1 MKKILLSFISFLVIV
16 TAYGQQAVRGKV
28 IDFTTKEPLAFANI
42 IFNNDA
48 SMRIISDIDGYFFY
62 RTEREVQVLNCSYVG
77 YHTTSVPIS
86 SLTLKKEI
94 LIALTPSESILKEVL
109 VVPGENPAN
118 RIIIKAISNKKRNNP
133 ENISSFT
140 YECYNKTVADFKVK
154 PSNTKDSIYN
164 QKLLK
169 GGHLMLMESVTK
181 RKFIAPNT
189 SEEEVVATRVS
200 GFNKAA
206 FASLATDIQPFSF
219 YQDHIKLMNLYYLNP
234 ISNGSLKKYKF
245 HLEET
250 IAQGKDTVFVISFQ
264 PQRNKNFDGLKG
276 VLYINSN
283 HYAIQNVIASPF
295 EKSKVSLRIQQQY
308 QFIEEHWFPE
318 QLNYVLQ
325 FEQYPTKATHLVFDG
340 KSYLSKVT
348 FGTPFKKKDFALE
361 SVLVAEDASQKDSL
375 FWKPFRKEPL
385 NGKDLKTYT
394 FLDSLGAKKHFDYYV
409 SVLEKLAKKK
419 FPISFVDL
427 DLSKTFQYNE
437 FEGTRIG
444 TGVYTNELLFKSL
457 SLGGFLGYGT
467 KDHLWKYGYEM
478 DYDLDKR
485 NEISI
490 ALQHQNNLHEIGN
503 SGLREYN
510 HGLFNF
516 RNYLASQ
523 FDQIHQNSLVF
534 YFRAL
539 RDFKGKINLS
549 RTDVKALYPAAFEFN
564 PTLYD
569 RYKNSAVDFFLRFAF
584 KEKIV
589 QSFHTNYSMGTKYP
603 IVYFQF
609 SKGFKN
615 LFQGDFDYTKIE
627 LAVEQTFYTRNLGQT
642 HFRLETGYLDSALPI
657 GLLYTSEGSYQ
668 SQQPFFTEN
677 TFQTMKP
684 YEFVSDQY
692 ANLFLS
698 HNFGTLLFKTSF
710 FQPSLSWHQNLSWGR
725 LVHNHFSLKSSYKT
739 KEKVFLESGL
749 QLDNIFKWNAMNIGY
764 FGIGSGVFYRYGSY
778 ANPDTNDN
786 LVYKVTLHFTVN

>member
-1 MKKILLSFISFLVIV
+1 MKKILLSFFSILILA
-16 TAYGQQAVRGKV
+16 TGYGQQVVRGKV
-28 IDFTTKEPLAFANI
+28 VDFATKEPLAFANI
-42 IFNNDA
+42 VFNNNA
-48 SMRIISDIDGYFFY
+48 SIRIISDIDGYFSY
-62 RTEREVQVLNCSYVG
+62 RSEQELKVLNCSYVG
-77 YHTTSVPIS
+77 YHNTTVAIS
-86 SLTLKKEI
+86 SLTLRKEI
-94 LIALTPSESILKEVL
+94 LIALSPSESILKEVL

-118 RIIIKAISNKKRNNP
+118 RIIAKAIANKKGNNP

-140 YECYNKTVADFKVK
+140 FECYNKMVADFKVK
-154 PSNTKDSIYN
+154 PSNKKDSIYN

-169 GGHLMLMESVTK
+169 GGHLLLMESVTK
-181 RKFIAPNT
+181 RKYIAPNT
-189 SEEEVVATRVS
+189 NEEEVVATRVS

-219 YQDHIKLMNLYYLNP
+219 YQDHIKLLNLYYLNP

-264 PQRNKNFDGLKG
+264 PKRNKNFDGLKG

-295 EKSKVSLRIQQQY
+295 EKSKISLRIQQQY
-308 QFIEEHWFPE
+308 QFIEGQWFPE
-318 QLNYVLQ
+318 QLNYVLR
-325 FEQYPTKATHLVFDG
+325 FEEYPTKATNMVLDG

-348 FGTPFKKKDFALE
+348 FGTPLKKKDFALE
-361 SVLVAEDASQKDSL
+361 SVLIAGDAAKKDSL
-375 FWKPFRKEPL
+375 FWKRFRKEPL
-385 NGKDLKTYT
+385 NGKDLRTYS
-394 FLDSLGAKKHFDYYV
+394 FLDSLGAKKHFDYYL
-409 SVLEKLAKKK
+409 SVVEKLAKKK

-427 DLSKTFQYNE
+427 DLSKTFRYNK

-444 TGVYTNELLFKSL
+444 TGVYTNEHVFKSL
-457 SLGGFLGYGT
+457 SLGGFFGYGT
-467 KDHLWKYGYEM
+467 KDHLWKYGYGLS
-478 DYDLDKR
+478 YDLNKR
-485 NEISI
+485 NEISV
-490 ALQHQNNLHEIGN
+490 ALQHQNNLNEIGN

-510 HGLFNF
+510 YGLFNF

-523 FDQIHQNSLVF
+523 FDQVQQNSVAF

-549 RTDVKALYPAAFEFN
+549 RSDVKALYPAAFQLN
-564 PTLYD
+564 PTLYN

-589 QSFHTNYSMGTKYP
+589 QSFDTNYSLGTQYP
-603 IVYFQF
+603 IFYFQF
-609 SKGFKN
+609 SRGFKN
-615 LFQGDFDYTKIE
+615 LFQGNFDYSKIE
-627 LAVEQTFYTRNLGQT
+627 FAVEQTFYTRNLGQT

-657 GLLYTSEGSYQ
+657 GLCYTGEGSFQ

-692 ANLFLS
+692 ANLFVS

-725 LVHNHFSLKSSYKT
+725 LAHNDFSLNSSYKT

-749 QLDNIFKWNAMNIGY
+749 QLDNILKWNAMNIGY
-764 FGIGSGVFYRYGSY
+764 LGIGGGIFYRYGYY
-778 ANPDTNDN
+778 ANPDANDN
-786 LVYKVTLHFTVN
+786 LVYKVTLHFTIN